1 MELYS
6 KYSVFSNLP
15 TGLFQKQ
22 KILPRKGRGFVS
34 ERSLKKKKCLFR
46 VKI

>member
-34 ERSLKKKKCLFR
+34 ERSLKKKMFISC
-46 VKI
+46 